1 MGGTPNTLL
10 QAIVPTNPSVPVQPV
25 LLASQQEPGM
35 FDFFRHFPWVL
46 ESYRYHNLDEV
57 LASLD
62 DKVVLPAEKAK
73 NDWGR
78 WGEYGR
84 RNPPDC
90 GLLTSNGRY
99 HHEYHDH

>member
-1 MGGTPNTLL
+1 
-10 QAIVPTNPSVPVQPV
+10 
-25 LLASQQEPGM
+25 M

-46 ESYRYHNLDEV
+46 ESYRYHSLDEV

-62 DKVVLPAEKAK
+62 DRSLLPLERLG

-78 WGEYGR
+78 WCEYGR

-90 GLLTSNGRY
+90 GLLTSNGGH
-99 HHEYHDH
+99 HHESLDY